1 MDKDKTIP
9 TLSQATVM
17 CCDYFLTIAPHFGWF
32 SIKQD
37 FGKKILCMPYII
49 GTDPMLRVNNCPSC
63 GKDVRSIELDPKLLP

>member
-17 CCDYFLTIAPHFGWF
+17 CCDYFLTIALHFGWF